1 MENENCTENSDDFR
15 CPTPARLNQRGLFV
29 DKILR
34 LNLSLHV
41 FLLSKIMCE
50 INTWKRTLMN
60 YTYVQSFLVKEWR
73 HRTHIS
79 IRFLLSVSP
88 GGEGGSRAT
97 RRLLFSTQVK
107 DWLTN
112 FGQTSVQFMV
122 YPFCRYIYDNQINQL
137 PFGVFNNNLELTHL
151 WVIN

>member
-1 MENENCTENSDDFR
+1 MENENCTENSDDLR

-88 GGEGGSRAT
+88 GGGVELHVGYY
-97 RRLLFSTQVK
+97 FQHVK

-112 FGQTSVQFMV
+112 FGQTSVKFMV